1 MPYTKNNREDNLE
14 KMEADINTNF
24 LDFNQTHDNE
34 YGNLK
39 KNQNKNQNKNLPVI
53 NYKYIYI
60 YLYIK
65 FIINLFKI

>member
-39 KNQNKNQNKNLPVI
+39 KIKIKIKIKICLLLI
-53 NYKYIYI
+53 ISIYIYI
-60 YLYIK
+60 FIHKIYYK
-65 FIINLFKI
+65 FI